1 MELRE
6 DIVTLY
12 EHLSRKIDNRP
23 HWKFLPTDKQ
33 NAMIDNFIDRLA
45 SEYRLKSIG
54 KHFLLDYFSYQYLR
68 WFEKNDTQFGKTVM
82 LNWLIG
88 PKAIE
93 RWNLRSEGSSFIV
106 RQKILIPYSIH
117 LEAIFPIKNTRH
129 DALALFPN
137 EEAIKERFKLDEA
150 RIGYCVENTT
160 LFNKR
165 SKWCLT
171 CKSRTTCKNLLKKM
185 YPSLYLQRGY
195 AAKN

>member
-1 MELRE
+1 MRE

-12 EHLSRKIDNRP
+12 EHLSRKIDVRP
-23 HWKFLPTDKQ
+23 NWRFIPTEKQ
-33 NAMIDNFIDRLA
+33 NVMIDNFITLL
-45 SEYRLKSIG
+45 SKEYRLRSIG
-54 KHFLLDYFSYQYLR
+54 RHFLLDYFAYQYLR

-88 PKAIE
+88 RKAFE
-93 RWNLRSEGSSFIV
+93 RWNLKSEGWSFIV

-117 LEAIFPIKNTRH
+117 LETIFPVRHTKH
-129 DALALFPN
+129 DALAIFSN
-137 EEAIKERFKLDEA
+137 EENIKERFKADSQ

-165 SKWCLT
+165 SKWCVT
-171 CKSRTTCKNLLKKM
+171 CSDRLACKKLLKTM

-195 AAKN
+195 AVKD